1 MASVVSENSIFMDGS
16 MERHQTGLAS
26 RQYNNKEGRDISA
39 YLKEGLQ

>member
-16 MERHQTGLAS
+16 MEGHQTGLAS